1 MFVQNDGT
9 MTEIGKT
16 REYYALYWEE
26 RPTEP
31 YKFTEGFYVDKNY
44 PEFLEEKL
52 SELGL
57 TDREANEFIMYWLP
71 VLEKNGRNLVA
82 FETTE
87 SREFANKLQISPA
100 PDSLLRVAIHI
111 KKVDSDPG
119 LPEQKLPIFKRIG
132 FAAVEWGGRVH

>member
-1 MFVQNDGT
+1 M
-9 MTEIGKT
+9 
-16 REYYALYWEE
+16 
-26 RPTEP
+26 
-31 YKFTEGFYVDKNY
+31 DKNY

-87 SREFANKLQISPA
+87 SREYANKLQITPM
-100 PDSLLRVAIHI
+100 PDSLLRISIHI

-119 LPEQKLPIFKRIG
+119 LPEQKLPTFQRIG